1 MAANAHS
8 YPQLKAALW
17 TASGARVHA
26 VIDGLVVPD
35 MPKRLD
41 ASGARGWDCLQRG
54 ALSAERARQA
64 AYLVDLERDAPFT
77 DWLLAEASEV
87 HPGWGV
93 VSVSDRAL
101 LPMREHFRSIGDVLT
116 PEGDRRAWR
125 WYDPEV
131 LQVVLPSLS
140 ASQLD
145 ELFAPGQSFVV
156 PSANA
161 WTWHTLERGVL
172 ASTTRDLLRAA
183 A

>member
-1 MAANAHS
+1 MASNAHS

-17 TASGARVHA
+17 NATGARVHA
-26 VIDGLVVPD
+26 VIDGLVMPD

-41 ASGARGWDCLQRG
+41 EARIRGWDCLQRG
-54 ALSAERARQA
+54 ALSAERARHA
-64 AYLVDLERDAPFT
+64 AYLVELEPAAPFT
-77 DWLLAEASEV
+77 DWLLAESPTL
-87 HPGWGV
+87 HPGWGI
-93 VSVSDRAL
+93 VSVSERAL
-101 LPMREHFRSIGDVLT
+101 LPMREHYRAIGDVLT

-131 LQVVLPSLS
+131 LQLILPNLS

-145 ELFAPGQSFVV
+145 ELFAPGQAFVV
-156 PSANA
+156 PTTTG